1 MLSFYDK
8 FGLISSCS
16 ALLSQGN
23 ASKVFSTNK
32 LCSYLRRE
40 APVFTQQDW
49 VHFFCDQSITKLAK
63 NNLYQRFCD
72 GMKWSSFE
80 VWSLK
85 AQHEAQ
91 IKWRTF
97 AITSN
102 VLNNLVSLVSLCTRQ
117 MEHYWLMGCSK

>member
-23 ASKVFSTNK
+23 ASKEFSTNK

-80 VWSLK
+80 V
-85 AQHEAQ
+85 
-91 IKWRTF
+91 
-97 AITSN
+97 
-102 VLNNLVSLVSLCTRQ
+102 
-117 MEHYWLMGCSK
+117 